1 MLIKEFTGEPSSDYS
16 LSHAVV
22 FHDELNPRLFD
33 NQGQMLPNI
42 RKGLLE
48 IAKHFEDFIGVK
60 LDIQD
65 ITVSGSNAA
74 YSYTPYSDLDL
85 HLVVRVPK
93 DDLAFKELLDAK
105 KNVYNAQHDIK
116 VKGIDVELYAQDA
129 EQEHHSQG
137 IYSVLNDD
145 WTSRPERVEMD
156 VDQLDVREKYK
167 NYRDRIRA
175 VVGQDDLDQAQAM
188 WDDVKRM
195 RKAGLSQTGEF
206 GAENLAYKMLRNQKW
221 IEKLQTHIRDLE
233 DQKLSI
239 EQRMEL

>member
-1 MLIKEFTGEPSSDYS
+1 MLIREFTGEPSSDYS

-48 IAKHFEDFIGVK
+48 IAKHFQEFIGVK
-60 LDIQD
+60 LNIQD

-85 HLVVRVPK
+85 HLVVQIP
-93 DDLAFKELLDAK
+93 DDPAFKELLDAK

-129 EQEHHSQG
+129 EQEHFSQG

-145 WTSRPERVEMD
+145 WISRPERVEMD
-156 VDQLDVREKYK
+156 VDQVDVKEKYR

-175 VVGQDDLDQAQAM
+175 VISLDDLDQAQAM
-188 WDDVKRM
+188 WNDIKRM
-195 RKAGLSQTGEF
+195 RRAGLSRTGEF
-206 GAENLAYKMLRNQKW
+206 GAENLAYKMLRNQQW
-221 IEKLQTHIRDLE
+221 IEKLQLHIRQLE
-233 DQKLSI
+233 DQRLSI
-239 EQRMEL
+239 EQRAGI

>member
-22 FHDELNPRLFD
+22 FHDELNPKLFD
-33 NQGQMLPNI
+33 SDGQMHPNI

-48 IAKHFEDFIGVK
+48 IAEHFKDFIGVE

-85 HLVVRVPK
+85 HLVVNVP
-93 DDLAFKELLDAK
+93 DDPAFKEMLDAK
-105 KNVYNAQHDIK
+105 KNVYNAQHDIR

-129 EQEHHSQG
+129 AQEHHSQG
-137 IYSVLNDD
+137 IYSVSNDA
-145 WTSRPERVEMD
+145 WISKPERVEMD
-156 VDQLDVREKYK
+156 IDQGDVRDKYK

-175 VVGQDDLDQAQAM
+175 VIKQDDLDQAREM
-188 WDDVKRM
+188 WNDVKRM
-195 RKAGLSQTGEF
+195 RKAGLSRTGEF
-206 GAENLAYKMLRNQKW
+206 GAENLAYKMLRNQSW
-221 IEKLQTHIRDLE
+221 IERLQQHIRQLE
-233 DQKLSI
+233 DQRLSI
-239 EQRMEL
+239 EQRAGL